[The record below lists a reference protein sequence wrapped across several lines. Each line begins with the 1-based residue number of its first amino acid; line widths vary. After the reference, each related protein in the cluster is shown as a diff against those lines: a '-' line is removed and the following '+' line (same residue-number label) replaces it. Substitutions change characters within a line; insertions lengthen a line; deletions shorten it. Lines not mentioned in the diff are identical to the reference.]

1 MEMALGKIRRSSSLK
16 FNHGVVNDGEESGL
30 RRFVRCN
37 SGLGRKRIEI
47 SNEIEEFSPID
58 SPTKVPLLKRHCS
71 ERIKKMMMID
81 DCDEKSVLESLPQDV
96 LVKIIC
102 GVDHEDLK
110 QLFKVSKSIRE
121 ITIIAKKMH
130 FAYSTPRKVKAFRTS
145 IDLEERSEL
154 IDGIEEAPNAP
165 RQWRSYRSI
174 NRKKLAGISVAL
186 FASHEN

>member
-1 MEMALGKIRRSSSLK
+1 MALGKIRRSSSLK
-16 FNHGVVNDGEESGL
+16 FNHGVVNDWEESGL

-58 SPTKVPLLKRHCS
+58 SPTK
-71 ERIKKMMMID
+71 
-81 DCDEKSVLESLPQDV
+81 
-96 LVKIIC
+96 VKIIC

>member
-1 MEMALGKIRRSSSLK
+1 MALGKICRSSSLK

-30 RRFVRCN
+30 RRFVRCD

-71 ERIKKMMMID
+71 ERIKKMMMSD

-121 ITIIAKKMH
+121 I
-130 FAYSTPRKVKAFRTS
+130 
-145 IDLEERSEL
+145 
-154 IDGIEEAPNAP
+154 
-165 RQWRSYRSI
+165 
-174 NRKKLAGISVAL
+174 
-186 FASHEN
+186 

>member
-1 MEMALGKIRRSSSLK
+1 MALGKICRSSSLK
-16 FNHGVVNDGEESGL
+16 FSHGVVNDGEESGI

-47 SNEIEEFSPID
+47 SNDIEEFSPID
-58 SPTKVPLLKRHCS
+58 SPTKVPLLERHCS

-110 QLFKVSKSIRE
+110 QLFKTV
-121 ITIIAKKMH
+121 IAKKMH
-130 FAYSTPRKVKAFRTS
+130 FVYSTPRKVKGFRTS
-145 IDLEERSEL
+145 IDLEERNEL
-154 IDGIEEAPNAP
+154 EDGIEEAPNAP

-174 NRKKLAGISVAL
+174 NRKKLASISVAL
-186 FASHEN
+186 FASHEK